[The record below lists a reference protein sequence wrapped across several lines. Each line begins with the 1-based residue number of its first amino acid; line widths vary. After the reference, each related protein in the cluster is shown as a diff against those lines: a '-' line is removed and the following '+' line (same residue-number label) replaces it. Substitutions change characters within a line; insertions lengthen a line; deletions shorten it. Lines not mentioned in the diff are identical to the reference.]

1 MHTYYLYVHNDF
13 CCVCFTDSNNS
24 NRVSAIFILRT
35 LFLVF
40 VDVTSSKTSSRVI
53 PRNNSS
59 NNLLRAVFWLESDK
73 NTARN
78 KLFEELFEIRRSTY
92 LFWYWSKNCLFPHFF
107 FLLHNFFYLQHRC
120 IALPFFCMG
129 NQGSSTA
136 STFRHI
142 SNDYELAIRS
152 SKEL

>member
-1 MHTYYLYVHNDF
+1 MVEFSSHMFHSLASRKQQCLPARRPGCTQNYFFKKLIV
-13 CCVCFTDSNNS
+13 S
-24 NRVSAIFILRT
+24 NRVSALFITCT

-78 KLFEELFEIRRSTY
+78 KLY
-92 LFWYWSKNCLFPHFF
+92 SKNYSRYVGLRISSGTGAKIVSSRTFF
-107 FLLHNFFYLQHRC
+107 SSSIIFFIVNFFSVKKKKSLQ
-120 IALPFFCMG
+120 LSP
-129 NQGSSTA
+129 
-136 STFRHI
+136 
-142 SNDYELAIRS
+142 
-152 SKEL
+152 

>member
-1 MHTYYLYVHNDF
+1 
-13 CCVCFTDSNNS
+13 
-24 NRVSAIFILRT
+24 VSALFITCT

-40 VDVTSSKTSSRVI
+40 ADVTSSKTSSRVI

-92 LFWYWSKNCLFPHFF
+92 LFWYWSKNCTLKLEVLNVHAFFPYQKSTWTEVMYRCFF
-107 FLLHNFFYLQHRC
+107 
-120 IALPFFCMG
+120 
-129 NQGSSTA
+129 T
-136 STFRHI
+136 
-142 SNDYELAIRS
+142 
-152 SKEL
+152 